1 MFKMNRTR
9 IALAVSLGLLAFLPN
24 VQAADRYTASAD
36 GQEVKD
42 NKTQLVWRRC
52 PEGMTWSGDTC
63 DGSASAMSHQAALQ
77 QAASQATGT
86 GVAWRLP
93 NVKELASIV
102 DRSRSNPAI
111 DPLAFP
117 ATPSNAFWSSS
128 PYVGSS
134 SGAWGVYFSI
144 GYVFNG
150 YRYNDFRSDGLLVR
164 LVRATQ

>member
-1 MFKMNRTR
+1 MFKMNRTFTV
-9 IALAVSLGLLAFLPN
+9 LAVSLGLLAFLPR
-24 VQAADRYTASAD
+24 VQAADRYTVSAN

-42 NKTQLVWRRC
+42 NKTQLIWRRC

-63 DGSASAMSHQAALQ
+63 GGSASTMTHQAALQ
-77 QAASQATGT
+77 QAASQAADT

-111 DPLAFP
+111 DTSAFP

-128 PYVGSS
+128 PYVGFTNY
-134 SGAWGVYFSI
+134 AWNVYFNYGVVYS
-144 GYVFNG
+144 
-150 YRYNDFRSDGLLVR
+150 YNNRNDSLPVR
-164 LVRATQ
+164 LVRASQ

>member
-9 IALAVSLGLLAFLPN
+9 IALAVSLGLLAFLPS
-24 VQAADRYTASAD
+24 VQAADRYTVSAN

-77 QAASQATGT
+77 QAASQAAST

-111 DPLAFP
+111 DPLVFP

-128 PYVGSS
+128 PYVGY
-134 SGAWGVYFSI
+134 AFNAC
-144 GYVFNG
+144 YVNFYYGFVGSLN
-150 YRYNDFRSDGLLVR
+150 RDVSLPVR
-164 LVRATQ
+164 LVRASQ

>member
-1 MFKMNRTR
+1 MLKMNRTFTVVA
-9 IALAVSLGLLAFLPN
+9 ISLGFLAFLPR
-24 VQAADRYTASAD
+24 VQAADRYTVSAN

-42 NKTQLVWRRC
+42 NKTQLIWRRC

-63 DGSASAMSHQAALQ
+63 AGSASAMTHQAALQ
-77 QAASQATGT
+77 QAASQAADT

-111 DPLAFP
+111 DTSAFP

-128 PYVGSS
+128 PSVGSAS
-134 SGAWGVYFSI
+134 RYAWVVSFGDGGVGSYGRNVS
-144 GYVFNG
+144 
-150 YRYNDFRSDGLLVR
+150 LPVR
-164 LVRATQ
+164 LVRASQ

>member
-1 MFKMNRTR
+1 MFKLNRTLT
-9 IALAVSLGLLAFLPN
+9 ALAVSLGLLAFLPP
-24 VQAADRYTASAD
+24 VLAASRYTVSAN

-52 PEGMTWSGDTC
+52 PEGMSWSVNAC
-63 DGSASAMSHQAALQ
+63 VGSASGLTHQAALQ
-77 QAASQATGT
+77 QAAKVATNT

-111 DPLAFP
+111 DTLAFP

-128 PYVGSS
+128 PYVGDTYN
-134 SGAWGVYFSI
+134 AWYVNFYN
-144 GYVFNG
+144 GYVSNSVRNG
-150 YRYNDFRSDGLLVR
+150 SLPVR
-164 LVRATQ
+164 LVRASQ

>member
-1 MFKMNRTR
+1 MFKLNHTLTT
-9 IALAVSLGLLAFLPN
+9 LAVSLGFLVFLPP
-24 VQAADRYTASAD
+24 VLAASRYTVSAN

-52 PEGMTWSGDTC
+52 SEGMSWSVNAC
-63 DGSASAMSHQAALQ
+63 VGSASNLTHQAALQ
-77 QAASQATGT
+77 QAAKVATNT

-111 DPLAFP
+111 DTLVFP

-128 PYVGSS
+128 PYVGY
-134 SGAWGVYFSI
+134 SGYAWVVYFDGGSVY
-144 GYVFNG
+144 GSG
-150 YRYNDFRSDGLLVR
+150 DRYGSLPVR
-164 LVRATQ
+164 LVRASQ